1 MQRELHRPFPGRK
14 NHPTLRRE
22 GAKLFLTKMETQEIL
37 RAIRKEFFAYRN
49 GIVADKLRK
58 AGDPH
63 PMIMGC
69 LLADVM
75 EITNRTRDAIDDKAQ
90 RQALA
95 RELWND
101 TNSRE
106 CRLAA
111 PMLYPAEF
119 MSLDEAA
126 EWCSGIESVE
136 IADNLCHK
144 LLRHTAEADALFR
157 KLIAQEQTMVK
168 YTGYR
173 LLLNLLLGGK
183 VQATPSLKS
192 IVEAEAAHAQPQL
205 TALLRDVLEEFQ

>member
-1 MQRELHRPFPGRK
+1 MGTIEYNDNL
-14 NHPTLRRE
+14 
-22 GAKLFLTKMETQEIL
+22 I

-63 PMIMGC
+63 TMIMGC

-75 EITNRTRDAIDDKAQ
+75 EITGRARDAINDKEQ
-90 RQALA
+90 LQALA
-95 RELWND
+95 RELWKD

-111 PMLYPAEF
+111 PMLYPAEL
-119 MSLDEAA
+119 MSQDEAL
-126 EWCSGIESVE
+126 EWCTGVESVE

-144 LLRHTAEADALFR
+144 LLRHLAYADTLFR
-157 KLIAQEQTMVK
+157 KLIAQEQTMAR

-173 LLLNLLLGGK
+173 LLLNLLLTGK
-183 VQATPSLKS
+183 TQDTPSLKS

>member
-1 MQRELHRPFPGRK
+1 MGTIENNDNL
-14 NHPTLRRE
+14 
-22 GAKLFLTKMETQEIL
+22 I

-63 PMIMGC
+63 TMIMGC

-75 EITNRTRDAIDDKAQ
+75 EITGRAREGINDEEQ
-90 RQALA
+90 LQALA
-95 RELWND
+95 RELWKD

-111 PMLYPAEF
+111 PMLYPAEL
-119 MSLDEAA
+119 MSQDEAL
-126 EWCSGIESVE
+126 EWCTGVESVE

-144 LLRHTAEADALFR
+144 LLRHLAYADTLFR
-157 KLIAQEQTMVK
+157 KLIAQEQTMTR

-173 LLLNLLLGGK
+173 LLLNLLLTGK
-183 VQATPSLKS
+183 TQDTPSLKS

>member
-1 MQRELHRPFPGRK
+1 MGTIEYNDNL
-14 NHPTLRRE
+14 
-22 GAKLFLTKMETQEIL
+22 I

-63 PMIMGC
+63 TMIMGC

-75 EITNRTRDAIDDKAQ
+75 EITGRAREAINDKEQ
-90 RQALA
+90 LQALA
-95 RELWND
+95 RELWKD

-111 PMLYPAEF
+111 PMLYPAEI
-119 MSLDEAA
+119 MSQDEAL
-126 EWCSGIESVE
+126 EWCTGVESVE

-144 LLRHTAEADALFR
+144 LLRHLAYADTLFR
-157 KLIAQEQTMVK
+157 KLIAQEQTMTR

-173 LLLNLLLGGK
+173 LLLNLLLTGK
-183 VQATPSLKS
+183 TQDTPSLKS